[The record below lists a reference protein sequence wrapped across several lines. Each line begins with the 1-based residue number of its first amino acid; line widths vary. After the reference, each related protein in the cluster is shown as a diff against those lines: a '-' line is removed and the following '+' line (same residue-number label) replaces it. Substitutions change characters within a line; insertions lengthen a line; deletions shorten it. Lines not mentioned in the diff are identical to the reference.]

1 MMEAGT
7 DYKFRDDLFNPKE
20 DGSTV
25 PIELMVDPF
34 AGVVYRYT
42 TVGFKVGE
50 DDIPRIQYDYEII
63 RTNDLSMVTLRKNEK
78 FNTMLG
84 LILNAMLLDLGD
96 ASEVEAGANNT
107 KESDTEGRLYEK
119 SSSVSEG

>member
-1 MMEAGT
+1 MQVGN
-7 DYKFRDDLFNPKE
+7 DYKFRDDMFNPKE

-25 PIELMVDPF
+25 PVELMVDQF
-34 AGVVYRYT
+34 TGVVYRYT

-63 RTNDLSMVTLRKNEK
+63 KTNDLSMITLRKNEK

-96 ASEVEAGANNT
+96 ASEVETGANNT
-107 KESDTEGRLYEK
+107 KESDTEGRLHEE

>member
-1 MMEAGT
+1 MEAGT
-7 DYKFRDDLFNPKE
+7 DYKFRDDLFNPNE
-20 DGSTV
+20 DGSTC

-34 AGVVYRYT
+34 TGVVYRYT

-63 RTNDLSMVTLRKNEK
+63 KTNDLSMITLRKNEK

-107 KESDTEGRLYEK
+107 KEPDTEGRLHEE

>member
-1 MMEAGT
+1 MEAGT

-50 DDIPRIQYDYEII
+50 DDIPRIQYDYEILK
-63 RTNDLSMVTLRKNEK
+63 TNELSMITLRKNEK

-96 ASEVEAGANNT
+96 ASEVEAGANNS
-107 KESDTEGRLYEK
+107 KEPDTEGRLHEK